1 MGKLKLFGCVLA
13 ATFLLA
19 PNTLIPLRPTPI
31 RGSARAKPSTALLQK
46 PDEKK
51 GPAGTTIP
59 AGEAFTLHS
68 NILGEDRRVYVAL
81 PSSYSRGVQAYPVL
95 YLTDAQWNFG
105 HTRTTAEFLAR
116 NVIIPEMIVV
126 GVTDPD
132 RTHDLYA
139 TRADFKQGSRTILF
153 PTSGNADQFLE
164 FIEKELVSWTE
175 TNYRTIPLR
184 ILAGHSA
191 GGNFALHAMRT
202 KPGLFQAII
211 AASPWLVWDD
221 RKELNALVSFF
232 ASAKVPLRTLFFSYA
247 GEGAEMKADIDT
259 LSGALRSRNI
269 PTLRW
274 KSAAYPTET
283 HDSTGIKS
291 YYDAL
296 RMIFD
301 GWDYPRD
308 PQTNMLRGSLN
319 DLKAHYH
326 KLGEQ
331 LGVDLLP
338 PEQIVNELG
347 YQYLRA
353 NTVDEAI
360 PTFRLNT
367 ENYPRSANVWDSLG
381 EALEKAGKLDEA
393 LANYQRAVVRA
404 EANGDPNL
412 ENFRKNVIRLNES
425 LKSKVK

>member
-1 MGKLKLFGCVLA
+1 MNREFDCGLELFGRFVFA
-13 ATFLLA
+13 MAFLLVCL
-19 PNTLIPLRPTPI
+19 TY
-31 RGSARAKPSTALLQK
+31 
-46 PDEKK
+46 
-51 GPAGTTIP
+51 PA
-59 AGEAFTLHS
+59 
-68 NILGEDRRVYVAL
+68 
-81 PSSYSRGVQAYPVL
+81 
-95 YLTDAQWNFG
+95 
-105 HTRTTAEFLAR
+105 HTCA
-116 NVIIPEMIVV
+116 
-126 GVTDPD
+126 
-132 RTHDLYA
+132 
-139 TRADFKQGSRTILF
+139 
-153 PTSGNADQFLE
+153 
-164 FIEKELVSWTE
+164 
-175 TNYRTIPLR
+175 
-184 ILAGHSA
+184 
-191 GGNFALHAMRT
+191 
-202 KPGLFQAII
+202 
-211 AASPWLVWDD
+211 
-221 RKELNALVSFF
+221 
-232 ASAKVPLRTLFFSYA
+232 
-247 GEGAEMKADIDT
+247 
-259 LSGALRSRNI
+259 
-269 PTLRW
+269 
-274 KSAAYPTET
+274 
-283 HDSTGIKS
+283 
-291 YYDAL
+291 

-381 EALEKAGKLDEA
+381 EALEKAGNLDEA

-412 ENFRKNVIRLNES
+412 ENFRKNVIRLSEL